1 MQVIIKLKVTFIKI
15 YNNNNMFINIKNI
28 NILNY
33 ISNIIFFQ

>member
-15 YNNNNMFINIKNI
+15 YNNNNIFINIKNI

-33 ISNIIFFQ
+33 INNIIFFQ